1 MPTAMLD
8 DPLAQPIYRNSGQQP
23 FPEPYGPL
31 PEDIVPRTVTLRDRT
46 TTATLVPFSSPHQVP
61 AHLNGYLCA
70 LLNREIEK
78 GDTYPMTDT
87 LAMSVFGQYWFANFG
102 AIMFLGDIQTVEEVT
117 HMEERGADWSKQC
130 LGSFYIKPNY
140 PGRSSHVCNGGFLVT
155 DAARNRGVGRL
166 MGEGYLEWA
175 PKLGYTYSVFN
186 LVYET
191 NVASLRIWDAL
202 GFKRIGRVKGCGNL
216 KSYPDQ
222 LIDAIIF
229 GRELGGEGDEYVSEE
244 RFEKIRFYLKNGT
257 YPNGSDRAEKSRLR
271 SAATHYRLVPNDN
284 GDGDDDKLM
293 LKGKEVIS
301 DPHKQYEIARNMH
314 IQSHGGINK
323 TTAAIAEKY
332 HWVRI
337 KETVSAA
344 IRNCNQCK
352 DSTTPKPASAT
363 GPKGRASTL
372 DVDSATPIRATPRQ
386 TVRASADPSADA
398 VEGAV
403 DEAQQQNAAPTAPMQ
418 GLQYTDSMSTEYG
431 DMPVDPQIM
440 QSMHDWTSS
449 TAAQH
454 AMHIDTGDNKVNVV
468 GIDEQDV
475 DDEEEDDDNDD
486 TARLRDEL
494 ESAISYGG
502 AENDEGYTATAA
514 SQQQE
519 KEKRQTKRRK
529 LDLAPLQPR
538 TEKHVQAQEQ
548 NDEPVPAQQ
557 QEMVLMPPLQPAKE
571 TQEAQPQTQD
581 QEQNQASPE
590 VQTIEAPV
598 MADFDVYIQAMMQTA
613 QGTMLPQ
620 V

>member
-1 MPTAMLD
+1 
-8 DPLAQPIYRNSGQQP
+8 
-23 FPEPYGPL
+23 
-31 PEDIVPRTVTLRDRT
+31 
-46 TTATLVPFSSPHQVP
+46 
-61 AHLNGYLCA
+61 
-70 LLNREIEK
+70 
-78 GDTYPMTDT
+78 
-87 LAMSVFGQYWFANFG
+87 MSVFGMYWFANFG
-102 AIMFLGDIQTVEEVT
+102 AIMILGDIQAVEEVT
-117 HMEERGADWSKQC
+117 HMEERGVDWAKEC
-130 LGSFYIKPNY
+130 LGSFYVKPNY

-314 IQSHGGINK
+314 VQSHGGINK
-323 TTAAIAEKY
+323 TTAAIADKY

-344 IRNCNQCK
+344 IRNCNDCK
-352 DSTTPKPASAT
+352 DSTTPKPAST
-363 GPKGRASTL
+363 STPSTKGRPPTLNASSST
-372 DVDSATPIRATPRQ
+372 SSRATPRQ
-386 TVRASADPSADA
+386 TVRASADSSADA
-398 VEGAV
+398 VGGAS
-403 DEAQQQNAAPTAPMQ
+403 DQAHGQNAAPTASMQ

-440 QSMHDWTSS
+440 HSMHDWSNS
-449 TAAQH
+449 TTAQQ
-454 AMHIDTGDNKVNVV
+454 AMHLDSGDTKSNVATL
-468 GIDEQDV
+468 DEQD
-475 DDEEEDDDNDD
+475 DDDDDDD
-486 TARLRDEL
+486 TDDDAARLRDEL
-494 ESAISYGG
+494 ENAIVYNNG
-502 AENDEGYTATAA
+502 ENDDDEYTATAA
-514 SQQQE
+514 SQ
-519 KEKRQTKRRK
+519 
-529 LDLAPLQPR
+529 
-538 TEKHVQAQEQ
+538 VQRAR
-548 NDEPVPAQQ
+548 NR
-557 QEMVLMPPLQPAKE
+557 
-571 TQEAQPQTQD
+571 
-581 QEQNQASPE
+581 
-590 VQTIEAPV
+590 
-598 MADFDVYIQAMMQTA
+598 
-613 QGTMLPQ
+613 
-620 V
+620 

>member
-1 MPTAMLD
+1 MPAMLD
-8 DPLAQPIYRNSGQQP
+8 DPTAPPIYRNSGQQP

-31 PEDIVPRTVTLRDRT
+31 PEDISPRTVTLRDRV

-61 AHLNGYLCA
+61 PHLTAYLCE

-78 GDTYPMTDT
+78 GDTYPMMDSMA
-87 LAMSVFGQYWFANFG
+87 LSVFGMYWFANFG
-102 AIMFLGDIQTVEEVT
+102 AIMILGDIQTPEEVT
-117 HMEERGADWSKQC
+117 QMEERGVDWAKQC

-222 LIDAIIF
+222 LIDAIMF

-271 SAATHYRLVPNDN
+271 SAATHYRLVPNEN
-284 GDGDDDKLM
+284 GDGDDEKLM

-301 DPHKQYEIARNMH
+301 DPHKQYEIARALH
-314 IQSHGGINK
+314 VQSHGGINK
-323 TTAAIAEKY
+323 TTATIAEKY

-344 IRNCNQCK
+344 IRNCNECK
-352 DSTTPKPASAT
+352 DSTAPKPGPDYRAT
-363 GPKGRASTL
+363 TKSQPSPLKATSSST
-372 DVDSATPIRATPRQ
+372 SRATPRQ
-386 TVRASADPSADA
+386 TVMAAADSSSDA
-398 VEGAV
+398 VEGAS
-403 DEAQQQNAAPTAPMQ
+403 AQQIAAPTAPMQ
-418 GLQYTDSMSTEYG
+418 GLQYADDMPNDYG

-440 QSMHDWTSS
+440 QSMQDWSNH
-449 TAAQH
+449 TAAQQD
-454 AMHIDTGDNKVNVV
+454 MLLDEGSNSNDTTGL
-468 GIDEQDV
+468 
-475 DDEEEDDDNDD
+475 EEDQNDDDDD
-486 TARLRDEL
+486 TATRLRDEL
-494 ESAISYGG
+494 QNAAAYDGG
-502 AENDEGYTATAA
+502 DNHDAYTATAA
-514 SQQQE
+514 SQ
-519 KEKRQTKRRK
+519 
-529 LDLAPLQPR
+529 
-538 TEKHVQAQEQ
+538 VQRAR
-548 NDEPVPAQQ
+548 NR
-557 QEMVLMPPLQPAKE
+557 
-571 TQEAQPQTQD
+571 
-581 QEQNQASPE
+581 
-590 VQTIEAPV
+590 
-598 MADFDVYIQAMMQTA
+598 
-613 QGTMLPQ
+613 
-620 V
+620 